1 MAQKRRM
8 PDVFERRTLT
18 ISVAPVVELVN
29 GDDCGSLTCGYCSG
43 GCTNCTASCRGA
55 ASTKHLQIVDPI
67 DEVALDKQAL
77 IEELTRQIEAVD
89 EQRG

>member
-1 MAQKRRM
+1 MR
-8 PDVFERRTLT
+8 VL
-18 ISVAPVVELVN
+18 L
-29 GDDCGSLTCGYCSG
+29 G